1 MSVIA
6 AGSLIAASG
15 APAAARP
22 ASARIHP
29 MSITGFGAATVTPDK
44 NLVNNQ
50 VVTIKASKFP
60 AATTTL
66 YAAECAAAAVAK
78 VSEDYCDTTVAHV
91 ATAPATNGAATIKF
105 TIHTGTAFTPTK
117 SGKCQFPL
125 LCYIIISDGPT
136 LDTTTTVAF
145 PSVKFKDTRAGTVTK
160 VTAAHKTITAGRT
173 LKITSRTIRSKILG
187 PLTGT
192 VTFYDNGKKFKTVK
206 ATAGGRVTASK
217 KFVKAGK
224 QHITVKYSGNKV
236 YKNSLGKLT
245 IVVKKK
251 KK

>member
-15 APAAARP
+15 APAAASS
-22 ASARIHP
+22 ASSRIHP
-29 MSITGFGAATVTPDK
+29 TSITGFGVAVVTPDK
-44 NLVNNQ
+44 NLVDNQ
-50 VVTIKASKFP
+50 VVTVKASKFP
-60 AATTTL
+60 TDTTTL

-91 ATAPATNGAATIKF
+91 ATAAATNGAATIKF
-105 TIHTGTAFTPTK
+105 TIHTGADFTPAK

-125 LCYIIISDGPT
+125 TCYIIVSDGAT

-145 PSVKFKDTRAGTVTK
+145 PSITFKDTRTATVTK

-173 LKITSRTIRSKILG
+173 LKFTARTIRSKVLG
-187 PLTGT
+187 PLSGT

-224 QHITVKYSGNKV
+224 QHITVKYSGNKI

-251 KK
+251 K